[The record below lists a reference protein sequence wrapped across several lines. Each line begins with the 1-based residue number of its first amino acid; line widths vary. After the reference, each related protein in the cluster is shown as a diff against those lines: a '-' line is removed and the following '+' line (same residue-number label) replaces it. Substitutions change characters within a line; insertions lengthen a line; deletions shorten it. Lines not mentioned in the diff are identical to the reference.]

1 MNQLPF
7 QGKIFND
14 SMRDRELDEEIEM
27 HLRLLAER
35 YVRQGMTE
43 TEAAQAAR
51 RQFGNATL
59 LKEVNREMRRIRVID
74 SLIQDLR
81 YGVRMLL
88 RDKGFTAVAA
98 LSLALG
104 IGANTAIFSLLD
116 ALLLKTLPVKNSEQL
131 VFVGGLEYKYPPQ
144 PDRALHNYTVPDPV
158 YREMSEK
165 NTVFSGIFTFNWV
178 EATVN
183 DGSLAERVSGQ
194 LVS

>member
-59 LKEVNREMRRIRVID
+59 L
-74 SLIQDLR
+74 
-81 YGVRMLL
+81 
-88 RDKGFTAVAA
+88 
-98 LSLALG
+98 
-104 IGANTAIFSLLD
+104 
-116 ALLLKTLPVKNSEQL
+116 
-131 VFVGGLEYKYPPQ
+131 
-144 PDRALHNYTVPDPV
+144 
-158 YREMSEK
+158 
-165 NTVFSGIFTFNWV
+165 
-178 EATVN
+178 
-183 DGSLAERVSGQ
+183 
-194 LVS
+194 